1 MGEAL
6 RTAADL
12 WGSTEYLTFGPTE
25 ETFTFEKLHR
35 RSNRVANALVDI
47 GVEQGDRVGLYL
59 TNSPQFV
66 ISIFACSKLGAI
78 ETPINWMYREREVAH
93 AVESAGIETVLVEP
107 TDDIVEVL
115 KAAVSDLERIN
126 HIVLTEAY
134 RFDEIDNLD
143 GVDVSLLSDQ
153 TDGVSENTP
162 TEDLDPED
170 PAAIMYTSG
179 TTGLPKPTV
188 LSNESLILA
197 AKSVL
202 GAPLPDDDV
211 NYNPYPLFHLNNQCY
226 SMLASLLEGSG
237 YVLSD
242 RFSVST
248 FWNEV
253 TENDV
258 TSFNIIGGVPKIL
271 HSTYSSEEVPKNELQ
286 YAIGPISAELWEPFE
301 DAFDLTVIQVY
312 SQTESPTLL
321 LNHTDPDRIK
331 MGSIGKPMFPDL
343 GHEAWI
349 ESDGERQPVGMQ
361 GELVRTDPASM
372 IGYRNLPERTKETLR
387 DGKTYSGDIARVDE
401 DGYVYYIDRKKFM
414 VRRGGENI
422 SAQEI
427 ENVIDEHADVEE
439 SAILPV
445 PDSVRGE
452 EVKAVVKR
460 RTDDLTEREIV
471 LQVARSLAPFKV
483 PRYVEFVTEFPKT
496 PTERIQRVTL
506 AEEEKQRSD
515 HGWDRDAEYPDWKD
529 DI

>member
-1 MGEAL
+1 MGDAL
-6 RTAADL
+6 GKAADL
-12 WGSTEYLTFGPTE
+12 WGSTEYLTFGPTGE
-25 ETFTFEKLHR
+25 RLTFEKLHH
-35 RSNRVANALVDI
+35 RSNRVANALADI
-47 GVEQGDRVGLYL
+47 GVEKGDRVGLYL

-66 ISIFACSKLGAI
+66 VSIFACSKLGAV
-78 ETPINWMYREREVAH
+78 ETPINWMYREREVIH
-93 AVESAGIETVLVEP
+93 AVESAGIKTIFVEP
-107 TDDIVEVL
+107 IDDIVEVL
-115 KAAVSDLERIN
+115 KSATSDFEQINRI
-126 HIVLTEAY
+126 VMTKAY
-134 RFDEIDNLD
+134 RFDEISNLD
-143 GVDVSLLSDQ
+143 GVDVSLLSNL

-162 TEDLDPED
+162 TEDREPED

-202 GAPLPDDDV
+202 GAQLPDDNV

-226 SMLASLLEGSG
+226 SMLASLLEKSG

-248 FWNEV
+248 FWDEV

-271 HSTYSSEEVPKNELQ
+271 HSTYSSEEVPENELQ
-286 YAIGPISAELWEPFE
+286 YALGPISAELWEPFE
-301 DAFDLTVIQVY
+301 ETFDLTVIQAY

-321 LNHTDPDRIK
+321 LNYTDPDQIK
-331 MGSIGKPMFPDL
+331 VGSIGKPMFPDL

-349 ESDGERQPVGMQ
+349 ESDGERQPPGTQ

-372 IGYRNLPERTKETLR
+372 IGYRDLPERTKETLR

-401 DGYVYYIDRKKFM
+401 DGYFYYIDRKKFM

-427 ENVIDEHADVEE
+427 ENVIEEHADIEE
-439 SAILPV
+439 SAVIPV
-445 PDSVRGE
+445 PDSIRGE

-460 RTDDLTEREIV
+460 RIDDLTEREIV
-471 LQVARSLAPFKV
+471 LQVARSLASFKV

-515 HGWDRDAEYPDWKD
+515 YGWDRDAEYPDWED
-529 DI
+529 EI